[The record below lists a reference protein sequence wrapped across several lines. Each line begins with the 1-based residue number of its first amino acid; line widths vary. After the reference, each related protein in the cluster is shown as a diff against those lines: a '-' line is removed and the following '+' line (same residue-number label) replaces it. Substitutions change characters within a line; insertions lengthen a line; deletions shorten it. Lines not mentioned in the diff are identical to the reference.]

1 MTATVDRPPIEPAID
16 LEPRGRRRIARRAVV
31 RWAWRLFRAEWRQHL
46 LILVLIGAAVGATF
60 VGSAVAADSPP
71 PANAGFGTASYA
83 TSLPGS
89 DALLAKDLQTLRQRF
104 GTLDVIENQTL
115 FIPGSVETY
124 ALRAQDPHGA
134 FGTPMLNLVSGRY
147 PVGASEVALTGDL
160 AKTLHLKIGAEW
172 REVGQARR
180 VVGIVQNPQSLL
192 DAFALVAPGQVTS
205 PTQVTALFDA
215 TGVAPSDLLPGVDSA
230 SQAGV
235 INPETVVLAIAT
247 VGLLLIGLVAVAGF
261 TVLAQRRLRAIGM
274 LGAVGAS
281 DRNIRLVVRANG
293 VVVGVVGT
301 LTGALVGLAAWLAYR
316 PRLQASVH
324 HVIGTWQL
332 PWTVIIPAMVLAIV
346 TSYLAASQP
355 ARSMT
360 RVPIVTALSGRP
372 ALPRRYAHRSVVPAV
387 VLLVAAFGL
396 LTWSGRS
403 NGNGSGALEL
413 VAGFV
418 ALTAGLV
425 LLAPSAIA
433 VLARATRGA
442 PVGVR
447 LAIRDLAR
455 YRARSGACLA
465 AISVAVLIA
474 VLVCVA
480 TAARYANALDYVGPN
495 LSSTQLILQVKG
507 GGPGCDPHCEPVTPA
522 ETAKLHLTASRIA
535 ATLGSHWLVELD
547 STSATLQH
555 AAPGRNWSGPLY
567 VATPSLLIAFG
578 ISPSAVRS
586 DADIVTMRPGLA
598 STSKMLL
605 VYGAYFDTP
614 PNGPDSFPCPA
625 SDCVASPKMQQV
637 DALPSGTSA
646 PNTVITQRA
655 VERLG
660 LDQRASGWLLQ
671 TPHPLTAEQ
680 IASARQAAAD
690 TGLSVETASEA
701 PTSADVLNWAT
712 AAGILLALGILAMTI
727 GLIRAETSRDLRT
740 LVATGA
746 SGPMRRAITAATA
759 GALAVLGAVLGTV
772 GGYIAAIAWFRS
784 DAGGDSLASLG
795 SVPATNLLIIL
806 VGLPLL
812 AAAGG
817 WLFAGRQPSAIA
829 HQPID

>member
-1 MTATVDRPPIEPAID
+1 
-16 LEPRGRRRIARRAVV
+16 
-31 RWAWRLFRAEWRQHL
+31 
-46 LILVLIGAAVGATF
+46 VLIGAAVGATF

-160 AKTLHLKIGAEW
+160 AKTLHLKIGVEW

-372 ALPRRYAHRSVVPAV
+372 AL
-387 VLLVAAFGL
+387 LLVC
-396 LTWSGRS
+396 
-403 NGNGSGALEL
+403 
-413 VAGFV
+413 
-418 ALTAGLV
+418 
-425 LLAPSAIA
+425 
-433 VLARATRGA
+433 ARARW
-442 PVGVR
+442 P
-447 LAIRDLAR
+447 
-455 YRARSGACLA
+455 
-465 AISVAVLIA
+465 
-474 VLVCVA
+474 
-480 TAARYANALDYVGPN
+480 AAR
-495 LSSTQLILQVKG
+495 
-507 GGPGCDPHCEPVTPA
+507 
-522 ETAKLHLTASRIA
+522 
-535 ATLGSHWLVELD
+535 
-547 STSATLQH
+547 
-555 AAPGRNWSGPLY
+555 
-567 VATPSLLIAFG
+567 
-578 ISPSAVRS
+578 
-586 DADIVTMRPGLA
+586 
-598 STSKMLL
+598 
-605 VYGAYFDTP
+605 
-614 PNGPDSFPCPA
+614 
-625 SDCVASPKMQQV
+625 
-637 DALPSGTSA
+637 
-646 PNTVITQRA
+646 
-655 VERLG
+655 
-660 LDQRASGWLLQ
+660 
-671 TPHPLTAEQ
+671 
-680 IASARQAAAD
+680 
-690 TGLSVETASEA
+690 
-701 PTSADVLNWAT
+701 
-712 AAGILLALGILAMTI
+712 
-727 GLIRAETSRDLRT
+727 
-740 LVATGA
+740 
-746 SGPMRRAITAATA
+746 
-759 GALAVLGAVLGTV
+759 
-772 GGYIAAIAWFRS
+772 
-784 DAGGDSLASLG
+784 
-795 SVPATNLLIIL
+795 
-806 VGLPLL
+806 
-812 AAAGG
+812 
-817 WLFAGRQPSAIA
+817 
-829 HQPID
+829 